1 MIDEALI
8 QEVTE
13 DLYSSALRHVPDD
26 TKRALAA
33 ARDRETT
40 DNARAT
46 LDLMLRST
54 ALAEERD
61 TFLCSD
67 NGFPVYLVEI
77 GGRARWQ
84 GDLKAAITRGFDH
97 LVATISPPLLKHVAN
112 PLTNE
117 RGGPGKDMP
126 AISVELIG
134 DADYIDITCVP
145 KALGSGRWAS
155 IKTFIS
161 PSLAEIE
168 AYVMECIIEAGSQ
181 HCPPVIVGVGIGG
194 NFDMTAKLANRATY
208 RPVGSVNPEPVLAAM
223 EERLTEA
230 VNATGFGPM
239 GTGGLTTALAV
250 HIDYAF
256 GHGYTPVAVCF
267 NCWINRRAKARIYND
282 GRVERILS

>member
-13 DLYSSALRHVPDD
+13 DLYSAALRRVPPD
-26 TKRALAA
+26 TIRALEK
-33 ARDRETT
+33 ARHQEEHES
-40 DNARAT
+40 ARAT
-46 LDLMLRST
+46 LDLMLRS
-54 ALAEERD
+54 AQLAEEND
-61 TFLCSD
+61 KFVCSD
-67 NGFPVYLVEI
+67 SGVPVYLVEI
-77 GGRARWQ
+77 GARARWQ
-84 GDLKAAITRGFDH
+84 GDIKQAITRGFAH
-97 LVATISPPLLKHVAN
+97 LVETITPPLLKHVNN

-117 RGGPGKDMP
+117 RGFAGKDMP
-126 AISVELIG
+126 SISVDLIG

-161 PSLAEIE
+161 PSLEDIE
-168 AYVMECIIEAGSQ
+168 AFIMEAIIEAGSQ

-194 NFDMTAKLANRATY
+194 NFDLTAKLANRATY
-208 RPVGSVNPEPVLAAM
+208 REVGSVNPEPILAAM

-230 VNATGFGPM
+230 ANATGFGPM
-239 GTGGLTTALAV
+239 GVGGSTSVLGV

-267 NCWINRRAKARIYND
+267 NCWINRRAKARLYND
-282 GRVERILS
+282 GRVERIF

>member
-13 DLYSSALRHVPDD
+13 DLYSAALRRVPPD
-26 TKRALAA
+26 TIRALEK
-33 ARDRETT
+33 ARHQEEHES
-40 DNARAT
+40 ARAT
-46 LDLMLRST
+46 LDLMLRS
-54 ALAEERD
+54 AQLAEEND
-61 TFLCSD
+61 KFVCSD
-67 NGFPVYLVEI
+67 SGVPVYLVEI
-77 GGRARWQ
+77 GARARWQ
-84 GDLKAAITRGFDH
+84 GDIKQAITRGFAH
-97 LVATISPPLLKHVAN
+97 HVETITPPLLKHVNN

-117 RGGPGKDMP
+117 RGFAGKDMP
-126 AISVELIG
+126 SISVDLIG

-161 PSLAEIE
+161 PSLEDIE
-168 AYVMECIIEAGSQ
+168 AFIMEAIIEAGSQ

-194 NFDMTAKLANRATY
+194 NFDLTAKLANRATY
-208 RPVGSVNPEPVLAAM
+208 REVGSVNPEPILAAM

-230 VNATGFGPM
+230 ANATGFGPM
-239 GTGGLTTALAV
+239 GVGGSTSVLGV

-267 NCWINRRAKARIYND
+267 NCWINRRAKARLYND
-282 GRVERILS
+282 GRVERIF